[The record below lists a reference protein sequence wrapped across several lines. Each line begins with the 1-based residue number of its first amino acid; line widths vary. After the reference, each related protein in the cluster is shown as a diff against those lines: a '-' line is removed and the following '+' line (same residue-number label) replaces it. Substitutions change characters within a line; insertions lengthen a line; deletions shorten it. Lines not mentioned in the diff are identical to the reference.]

1 MNIGAAAKASGLPA
15 KTIRYYEE
23 IGLVSPDRKENTYRD
38 YSDDH
43 VHKLRFIQ
51 RARSLGF
58 SVEDCRQLLSLYED
72 KSRAS
77 SSVKQL
83 AQEHLTEIERKIFEL
98 TSMRDVLNDL
108 VNNCRG
114 DNRPDCPI
122 IDRLAKH

>member
-1 MNIGAAAKASGLPA
+1 MNIGAAAKASGLPT

-23 IGLVSPDRKENTYRD
+23 IGLVSPDRRENSYRD
-38 YSDDH
+38 YSDEH

-51 RARSLGF
+51 RARALGF

-77 SSVKQL
+77 SRVKRL
-83 AQEHLTEIERKIFEL
+83 AQEHLSEIEHKIAEL
-98 TSMRDVLNDL
+98 TNMRDVLNDL
-108 VNNCRG
+108 VHNCRG